1 MLNKSIWTILHFY
14 FRLFDGNQGA
24 LSKDPVQVPIG
35 PVTRARAKKF
45 KELLN
50 GLIQEAWAQANQSY
64 SWRTIEHDPSEQHR
78 IINMIHVLEESGQE

>member
-1 MLNKSIWTILHFY
+1 MKHECECKHDEDIKAIKSH
-14 FRLFDGNQGA
+14 
-24 LSKDPVQVPIG
+24 DPIQVPIG

-45 KELLN
+45 KEGLN

-64 SWRTIEHDPSEQHR
+64 SWRTIEHGPSEQHR